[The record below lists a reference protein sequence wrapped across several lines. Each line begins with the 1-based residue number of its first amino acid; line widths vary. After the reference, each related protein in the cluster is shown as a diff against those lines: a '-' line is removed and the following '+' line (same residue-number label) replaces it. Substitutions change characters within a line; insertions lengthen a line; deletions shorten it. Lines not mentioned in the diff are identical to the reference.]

1 MAESGTEKE
10 LAKNDGISAEN
21 KFQAELFLNV
31 FLPAAD
37 ILKIAD
43 IRKENNRKVSVDD
56 VMKNPR
62 FEDACKKIL
71 EGKPAEVQEFILA
84 QARNRVSRVLAQNA
98 KGKDKDKSADGKK
111 RDEVAEEQDL
121 GDNMRRGKK
130 KNFFKRM
137 KEKIKK
143 RFGKTSEKAGEKV
156 VGKAGEKGAAKTTGK
171 AAGKAASKAAG
182 KTAGKAVAKA
192 TGKSLLKKIP
202 LVGLGVGCYFA
213 WDRIKQ
219 GDYVGALGEVA
230 SGAASCIPGAGTAVS
245 VGIDAAL
252 AGKDIYQSSRG
263 EVPSSQE
270 APQEVAPENVSSK
283 DGARKQI
290 SRADRRLLLEKSG
303 ILQPQRP
310 LAPVRQ
316 TQLTQDMSR
325 AFMGS
330 ERS

>member
-31 FLPAAD
+31 FLPTAD

-43 IRKENNRKVSVDD
+43 VRKENNRKVSVDD

-98 KGKDKDKSADGKK
+98 KGKDK
-111 RDEVAEEQDL
+111 
-121 GDNMRRGKK
+121 
-130 KNFFKRM
+130 
-137 KEKIKK
+137 
-143 RFGKTSEKAGEKV
+143 AGEK
-156 VGKAGEKGAAKTTGK
+156 AAAKTTEK
-171 AAGKAASKAAG
+171 TLAKTTRKAAG

-219 GDYVGALGEVA
+219 GDYAGALGEVA
-230 SGAASCIPGAGTAVS
+230 SGAAACVPGVGTAVS
-245 VGIDAAL
+245 VGIDVAL
-252 AGKDIYQSSRG
+252 GGRDVYRASQGG
-263 EVPSSQE
+263 EVSQQQ
-270 APQEVAPENVSSK
+270 AVSENTSAGERTQK
-283 DGARKQI
+283 KI

>member
-10 LAKNDGISAEN
+10 LAENGGISAEN

-43 IRKENNRKVSVDD
+43 VRKENNRKVSVDD

-98 KGKDKDKSADGKK
+98 KGKDKDKSADEKK
-111 RDEVAEEQDL
+111 RDEAAEEQDL

-143 RFGKTSEKAGEKV
+143 RFGKSAQQKAGEKAAA
-156 VGKAGEKGAAKTTGK
+156 KTTEKTLAKTTGK
-171 AAGKAASKAAG
+171 AAGK
-182 KTAGKAVAKA
+182 TVGKAVAKT

-219 GDYVGALGEVA
+219 GDYAGALGEVA
-230 SGAASCIPGAGTAVS
+230 SGAAACVPGVGTAVS
-245 VGIDAAL
+245 VGIDVAL
-252 AGKDIYQSSRG
+252 GGRDVCRASQGREVSQQQAVSENTSAGEQTQKKI
-263 EVPSSQE
+263 SQ
-270 APQEVAPENVSSK
+270 
-283 DGARKQI
+283 
-290 SRADRRLLLEKSG
+290 ADRQLLLEKSG
-303 ILQPQRP
+303 ILQPQKP
-310 LAPVRQ
+310 LASVRQ

-325 AFMGS
+325 AFMGA

>member
-31 FLPAAD
+31 FLPTAD

-43 IRKENNRKVSVDD
+43 VRKENNRKVSVDD

-98 KGKDKDKSADGKK
+98 KGKDKDKSTDGKK
-111 RDEVAEEQDL
+111 RDEAAEEQNL

-143 RFGKTSEKAGEKV
+143 RFGKSAQQKAGEK
-156 VGKAGEKGAAKTTGK
+156 AAAKTTEK
-171 AAGKAASKAAG
+171 TLAKTTRKAAG

-202 LVGLGVGCYFA
+202 LVGLGVGCYFD
-213 WDRIKQ
+213 WDTIKQ
-219 GDYVGALGEVA
+219 GDYAGALGEVA
-230 SGAASCIPGAGTAVS
+230 SGAAACVPGVGTAVS

-290 SRADRRLLLEKSG
+290 SRADGRLLLEKSG

-325 AFMGS
+325 AFMGP

>member
-31 FLPAAD
+31 FLPTAD

-43 IRKENNRKVSVDD
+43 VRKENNRKVSVDD

-98 KGKDKDKSADGKK
+98 KGKDKDKSTDGKK
-111 RDEVAEEQDL
+111 RDEAAEEQNL

-143 RFGKTSEKAGEKV
+143 RFGKSAQQKAGEK
-156 VGKAGEKGAAKTTGK
+156 AAAKTTEK
-171 AAGKAASKAAG
+171 TLAKTTRKAAG

-219 GDYVGALGEVA
+219 GDYAGALGEVA
-230 SGAASCIPGAGTAVS
+230 SGAAACVPGVGTAVS
-245 VGIDAAL
+245 VGIDVAL
-252 AGKDIYQSSRG
+252 GGRDVYRASQGG
-263 EVPSSQE
+263 EVSQQQ
-270 APQEVAPENVSSK
+270 AVFENTSAGERTQK
-283 DGARKQI
+283 KI
-290 SRADRRLLLEKSG
+290 SRAERRLLLEKKRYFTAAKAAGAGS
-303 ILQPQRP
+303 
-310 LAPVRQ
+310 A
-316 TQLTQDMSR
+316 DAAYSR
-325 AFMGS
+325 YVQSFY
-330 ERS
+330 EP

>member
-31 FLPAAD
+31 FLPTAD

-43 IRKENNRKVSVDD
+43 VRKENNRKVSVDD

-98 KGKDKDKSADGKK
+98 KGKDKDKSTDGKK
-111 RDEVAEEQDL
+111 RDEAAEEQNL

-143 RFGKTSEKAGEKV
+143 RFGKSAQQKAGEK
-156 VGKAGEKGAAKTTGK
+156 AAAKTTEK
-171 AAGKAASKAAG
+171 TLAKTTRKAAG

-219 GDYVGALGEVA
+219 GDYAGALGEVA
-230 SGAASCIPGAGTAVS
+230 SGAAACVPGVGTAVS

-325 AFMGS
+325 AFMGP

>member
-31 FLPAAD
+31 FLPTAD

-43 IRKENNRKVSVDD
+43 VRKENNRKVSVDD

-98 KGKDKDKSADGKK
+98 KGKDKDKSTDGKK
-111 RDEVAEEQDL
+111 RDEAAEEQNL

-143 RFGKTSEKAGEKV
+143 RFGKSAQQKAGEK
-156 VGKAGEKGAAKTTGK
+156 AAAKTTEKTLAKTTG
-171 AAGKAASKAAG
+171 KAAG

-219 GDYVGALGEVA
+219 GDYAGALGEVA
-230 SGAASCIPGAGTAVS
+230 SGAAACVPGVGTAVS
-245 VGIDAAL
+245 VGIDVAL
-252 AGKDIYQSSRG
+252 GGRDVYRASQGG
-263 EVPSSQE
+263 EVSQQQ
-270 APQEVAPENVSSK
+270 AVFENTSAGERTQK
-283 DGARKQI
+283 KI

-325 AFMGS
+325 AFMGP

>member
-1 MAESGTEKE
+1 MTVMAESGTEKE

-43 IRKENNRKVSVDD
+43 VRKENNRKVSVDD

-111 RDEVAEEQDL
+111 RDEAAEEQDL

-143 RFGKTSEKAGEKV
+143 RFGKSAQQKAGEK
-156 VGKAGEKGAAKTTGK
+156 AAAKTTEKTLAKTTG
-171 AAGKAASKAAG
+171 KAAG

-219 GDYVGALGEVA
+219 GDYAGALGEVA
-230 SGAASCIPGAGTAVS
+230 SGAAACVPGVGTAVS
-245 VGIDAAL
+245 VGIDVAL
-252 AGKDIYQSSRG
+252 GGRDVYRASQGG
-263 EVPSSQE
+263 EVSQQQ
-270 APQEVAPENVSSK
+270 AVFENTSAGERTQK
-283 DGARKQI
+283 KI

-325 AFMGS
+325 AFMGP

>member
-43 IRKENNRKVSVDD
+43 VRKENNRKVSVDD

-111 RDEVAEEQDL
+111 RDEAAEEQDL

-143 RFGKTSEKAGEKV
+143 RFGKSAQQKAGEK
-156 VGKAGEKGAAKTTGK
+156 AAAKTTEKTLAKTTG
-171 AAGKAASKAAG
+171 KAAG

-219 GDYVGALGEVA
+219 GDYAGALGEVA
-230 SGAASCIPGAGTAVS
+230 SGAAACVPGVGTAVS

-325 AFMGS
+325 AFMGP

>member
-31 FLPAAD
+31 FLPTAD

-43 IRKENNRKVSVDD
+43 VRKENNRKVSVDD

-98 KGKDKDKSADGKK
+98 KGKDKDKSTDGKK
-111 RDEVAEEQDL
+111 RDEAAEEQNL

-143 RFGKTSEKAGEKV
+143 RFGKSAQQKAGEK
-156 VGKAGEKGAAKTTGK
+156 AAAKTTEK
-171 AAGKAASKAAG
+171 TLAKTTRKAAG

-219 GDYVGALGEVA
+219 GDYAGALGEVA
-230 SGAASCIPGAGTAVS
+230 SGAAACVPGVGTAVS
-245 VGIDAAL
+245 VGIDVAL
-252 AGKDIYQSSRG
+252 GGRDVYRASQGG
-263 EVPSSQE
+263 EVSQQQ
-270 APQEVAPENVSSK
+270 AVFENTSAGERTQK
-283 DGARKQI
+283 KI
-290 SRADRRLLLEKSG
+290 SRAERRLLLEKSG

-325 AFMGS
+325 AFMS
-330 ERS
+330 PERS

>member
-10 LAKNDGISAEN
+10 LAKKDGISAEN

-31 FLPAAD
+31 FLPTAD

-43 IRKENNRKVSVDD
+43 VRKENNRKVSVDD

-98 KGKDKDKSADGKK
+98 KGKDKDKSTDGKK
-111 RDEVAEEQDL
+111 RDEAAEEQNL

-143 RFGKTSEKAGEKV
+143 RFGKSAQQKAGEK
-156 VGKAGEKGAAKTTGK
+156 AAAKTTEK
-171 AAGKAASKAAG
+171 TLAKTTRKAAG

-219 GDYVGALGEVA
+219 GDYAGALGEVA
-230 SGAASCIPGAGTAVS
+230 SGAAACVPGVGTAVS
-245 VGIDAAL
+245 VGIDVAL
-252 AGKDIYQSSRG
+252 GGRDVYRASQGG
-263 EVPSSQE
+263 EVSQQQ
-270 APQEVAPENVSSK
+270 AVFENTSAGERTQK
-283 DGARKQI
+283 KI
-290 SRADRRLLLEKSG
+290 SRAERRLLLEKSG

-325 AFMGS
+325 AFMS
-330 ERS
+330 PERS

>member
-43 IRKENNRKVSVDD
+43 VRKENNRKVSVDD

-143 RFGKTSEKAGEKV
+143 RFGKSAQQKAGEKT
-156 VGKAGEKGAAKTTGK
+156 AAKTTEKTLAKTTG
-171 AAGKAASKAAG
+171 KAAG

-219 GDYVGALGEVA
+219 GDYAGALGEVA
-230 SGAASCIPGAGTAVS
+230 SGVAACVPGVGTAVS
-245 VGIDAAL
+245 VGIDVAL
-252 AGKDIYQSSRG
+252 GGRDVYRASQGG
-263 EVPSSQE
+263 EVSQQQ
-270 APQEVAPENVSSK
+270 AVFENTSAGERTQK
-283 DGARKQI
+283 KI

-310 LAPVRQ
+310 LAPVRK

-325 AFMGS
+325 AFMGP

>member
-10 LAKNDGISAEN
+10 LAESSGISAEN

-43 IRKENNRKVSVDD
+43 VRKENNRKVSVDD

-98 KGKDKDKSADGKK
+98 KGKDKDKSTDGKK
-111 RDEVAEEQDL
+111 RGEAAEEQDL

-143 RFGKTSEKAGEKV
+143 RFGKSAQQKAGEK
-156 VGKAGEKGAAKTTGK
+156 AAAKTTEKTLAKTTG
-171 AAGKAASKAAG
+171 KAAG

-219 GDYVGALGEVA
+219 GDYAGALGEVA
-230 SGAASCIPGAGTAVS
+230 SGAAACVPGVGTAVS

-252 AGKDIYQSSRG
+252 AGKDIYQSSRR
-263 EVPSSQE
+263 EASSSQE
-270 APQEVAPENVSSK
+270 APQEATPENISSK
-283 DGARKQI
+283 DGARRQI

-303 ILQPQRP
+303 ILQPRRP

>member
-1 MAESGTEKE
+1 MAESEAEKE
-10 LAKNDGISAEN
+10 FSESSGISEEN

-43 IRKENNRKVSVDD
+43 VRKENNRKVSVDD

-111 RDEVAEEQDL
+111 RDEAAEEQDL

-143 RFGKTSEKAGEKV
+143 RFGKSAQQKAGEK
-156 VGKAGEKGAAKTTGK
+156 AAAKTTEKTLAKTTG
-171 AAGKAASKAAG
+171 KAAG

-219 GDYVGALGEVA
+219 GDYAGALGEVA
-230 SGAASCIPGAGTAVS
+230 SGAAACVPGVGTAVS
-245 VGIDAAL
+245 VGIDVAL
-252 AGKDIYQSSRG
+252 GGRDVYRASQGG
-263 EVPSSQE
+263 EVSQQQ
-270 APQEVAPENVSSK
+270 AVSENTSAGERTQK
-283 DGARKQI
+283 KI

-325 AFMGS
+325 AFMGP

>member
-31 FLPAAD
+31 FLPTAD

-43 IRKENNRKVSVDD
+43 VRKENNRKVSVDD

-98 KGKDKDKSADGKK
+98 KGKDKDKSTDGKK
-111 RDEVAEEQDL
+111 RDEAAEEQNL

-143 RFGKTSEKAGEKV
+143 RFGKSAQQKAGEKAV
-156 VGKAGEKGAAKTTGK
+156 AKTTEK
-171 AAGKAASKAAG
+171 TLAKTTRKAAG

-219 GDYVGALGEVA
+219 GDYAGALGEVA
-230 SGAASCIPGAGTAVS
+230 SGAAACVPGVGTAVS
-245 VGIDAAL
+245 VGIDVAL
-252 AGKDIYQSSRG
+252 GGRDVYRASQGG
-263 EVPSSQE
+263 EVSQQQ
-270 APQEVAPENVSSK
+270 AVFENTSAGERTQK
-283 DGARKQI
+283 KI
-290 SRADRRLLLEKSG
+290 SRAERRLLLEKSG

-325 AFMGS
+325 AFMS
-330 ERS
+330 PERS

>member
-1 MAESGTEKE
+1 MAESRTEKE
-10 LAKNDGISAEN
+10 LAENGGISAEN

-43 IRKENNRKVSVDD
+43 VRKENNRKVSVDD

-71 EGKPAEVQEFILA
+71 EGKPAEVQGFILA

-111 RDEVAEEQDL
+111 RDEAAEEQNL

-143 RFGKTSEKAGEKV
+143 RFGKSAQQKAGKKAAAKTTEKTL
-156 VGKAGEKGAAKTTGK
+156 AKTTGK
-171 AAGKAASKAAG
+171 AAGKTAG
-182 KTAGKAVAKA
+182 KTVGKAVAKT

-213 WDRIKQ
+213 WGRIKQ
-219 GDYVGALGEVA
+219 GDYAGALGEVA
-230 SGAASCIPGAGTAVS
+230 SGAAACVPGVGTAVS
-245 VGIDAAL
+245 VGIDVAL
-252 AGKDIYQSSRG
+252 GGRDVYRASQGG
-263 EVPSSQE
+263 EVSQQQ
-270 APQEVAPENVSSK
+270 AVSENASAEERIQK
-283 DGARKQI
+283 KI

-303 ILQPQRP
+303 ILQSQKP
-310 LAPVRQ
+310 LAPVRR
-316 TQLTQDMSR
+316 TQLIQDMSR
-325 AFMGS
+325 AFMGA

>member
-31 FLPAAD
+31 FLPTAD

-43 IRKENNRKVSVDD
+43 VRKENNRKVSVDD

-98 KGKDKDKSADGKK
+98 KGKDKDKSTDGKK
-111 RDEVAEEQDL
+111 RDEAAEEQNL

-143 RFGKTSEKAGEKV
+143 RFGKSAQQKAGEK
-156 VGKAGEKGAAKTTGK
+156 AAAKTTEK
-171 AAGKAASKAAG
+171 TLAKTTRKAAG

-219 GDYVGALGEVA
+219 GDYAGALGEVA
-230 SGAASCIPGAGTAVS
+230 SGAAACVPGVGTAVS
-245 VGIDAAL
+245 VGIDVAL
-252 AGKDIYQSSRG
+252 GGRDVYRASQGG
-263 EVPSSQE
+263 EVSQQQ
-270 APQEVAPENVSSK
+270 AVSENTSAGERTQK
-283 DGARKQI
+283 KI
-290 SRADRRLLLEKSG
+290 SRTDRRLLLEKSG

>member
-1 MAESGTEKE
+1 MTEGGTEKE
-10 LAKNDGISAEN
+10 LAENGGISAEN

-111 RDEVAEEQDL
+111 RDEAAEEQDL

-143 RFGKTSEKAGEKV
+143 RFGKSAQQKAGEKAAA
-156 VGKAGEKGAAKTTGK
+156 KTTEKTLAKTTGK
-171 AAGKAASKAAG
+171 AAGKTAG
-182 KTAGKAVAKA
+182 KTVGKAVAKT

-219 GDYVGALGEVA
+219 GDYAGALGEVA
-230 SGAASCIPGAGTAVS
+230 SGAAACVPGVGTAVS
-245 VGIDAAL
+245 VGIDVAL
-252 AGKDIYQSSRG
+252 GGRDVYRASQSG
-263 EVPSSQE
+263 EVSQQQ
-270 APQEVAPENVSSK
+270 AVSENTSAGERTQK
-283 DGARKQI
+283 KI
-290 SRADRRLLLEKSG
+290 SQADRRLLLEKSG
-303 ILQPQRP
+303 ILQPQKP

-325 AFMGS
+325 AFMGA

>member
-31 FLPAAD
+31 FLPTAD

-43 IRKENNRKVSVDD
+43 VRKENNRKVSVDD

-84 QARNRVSRVLAQNA
+84 QARNRVSCVLAQNA
-98 KGKDKDKSADGKK
+98 KGKDKDKSTDGKK
-111 RDEVAEEQDL
+111 RDEAAEEQNL

-143 RFGKTSEKAGEKV
+143 RFGKSAQQKAGEK
-156 VGKAGEKGAAKTTGK
+156 AAAKTTEK
-171 AAGKAASKAAG
+171 TLAKTTRKAAG

-219 GDYVGALGEVA
+219 GDYAGALGEVA
-230 SGAASCIPGAGTAVS
+230 SGAAACVPGVGTAVS
-245 VGIDAAL
+245 VGIDVAL
-252 AGKDIYQSSRG
+252 GGRDVYRASQGG
-263 EVPSSQE
+263 EVSQQQ
-270 APQEVAPENVSSK
+270 AVSENTSAGERTQK
-283 DGARKQI
+283 KI

>member
-1 MAESGTEKE
+1 MVESGTEKE
-10 LAKNDGISAEN
+10 LAENGGISAEN

-43 IRKENNRKVSVDD
+43 VRKENNRKVSVDD

-98 KGKDKDKSADGKK
+98 KGKDKDKSADEKK
-111 RDEVAEEQDL
+111 RDEAAEEQDL

-143 RFGKTSEKAGEKV
+143 RFGKSAQQKAGEKTAA
-156 VGKAGEKGAAKTTGK
+156 KTTEKTLAKTTGK
-171 AAGKAASKAAG
+171 AAGKTAG
-182 KTAGKAVAKA
+182 KTVGKAVAKT

-219 GDYVGALGEVA
+219 GDYAGALGEVA
-230 SGAASCIPGAGTAVS
+230 SGAAACVPGVGTAVS
-245 VGIDAAL
+245 VGIDVAL
-252 AGKDIYQSSRG
+252 GGRDVYRASQGREVSQQQAVSENTSAGERTQKKI
-263 EVPSSQE
+263 SQ
-270 APQEVAPENVSSK
+270 
-283 DGARKQI
+283 
-290 SRADRRLLLEKSG
+290 ADRRLLLEKSG

-325 AFMGS
+325 AFMGA

>member
-43 IRKENNRKVSVDD
+43 VRKENNRKVSVDD

-71 EGKPAEVQEFILA
+71 EGKPAEVQEYILA

-111 RDEVAEEQDL
+111 RDEAAEEQDL

-143 RFGKTSEKAGEKV
+143 RFGKSAQQKAGEKAAA
-156 VGKAGEKGAAKTTGK
+156 KTTEKTLAKTTGK
-171 AAGKAASKAAG
+171 AAGN
-182 KTAGKAVAKA
+182 TAGKAVAKA
-192 TGKSLLKKIP
+192 TGKS
-202 LVGLGVGCYFA
+202 
-213 WDRIKQ
+213 
-219 GDYVGALGEVA
+219 
-230 SGAASCIPGAGTAVS
+230 
-245 VGIDAAL
+245 
-252 AGKDIYQSSRG
+252 
-263 EVPSSQE
+263 
-270 APQEVAPENVSSK
+270 
-283 DGARKQI
+283 
-290 SRADRRLLLEKSG
+290 
-303 ILQPQRP
+303 
-310 LAPVRQ
+310 
-316 TQLTQDMSR
+316 
-325 AFMGS
+325 
-330 ERS
+330 

>member
-43 IRKENNRKVSVDD
+43 VRKENNRKVSVDD

-111 RDEVAEEQDL
+111 RDEAAEEQNL

-143 RFGKTSEKAGEKV
+143 RFGKSAQQKAGEKAAA
-156 VGKAGEKGAAKTTGK
+156 KTTEKTLAKTTGK
-171 AAGKAASKAAG
+171 AAGKTAG
-182 KTAGKAVAKA
+182 KIAGKAVAKA

-219 GDYVGALGEVA
+219 GDYAGALGEVA
-230 SGAASCIPGAGTAVS
+230 SGAAACVPGVGTAVS
-245 VGIDAAL
+245 VGIDVAL
-252 AGKDIYQSSRG
+252 GGRDVYRASQGG
-263 EVPSSQE
+263 EVSQQQ
-270 APQEVAPENVSSK
+270 AVSENTSAGERTQK
-283 DGARKQI
+283 KI

>member
-1 MAESGTEKE
+1 MAESEAEKE
-10 LAKNDGISAEN
+10 FSESSGISEEN

-43 IRKENNRKVSVDD
+43 VRKENNRKVSVDD

-111 RDEVAEEQDL
+111 RDEAAEEQDL

-143 RFGKTSEKAGEKV
+143 RFGKSAQQKAGEK
-156 VGKAGEKGAAKTTGK
+156 AAAKTTEK
-171 AAGKAASKAAG
+171 TLAKTTRKAAG

-219 GDYVGALGEVA
+219 GDYAGALGEVA
-230 SGAASCIPGAGTAVS
+230 SGAAACVPGVGTAVS
-245 VGIDAAL
+245 VGIDVAL
-252 AGKDIYQSSRG
+252 GGRDVYRASQGG
-263 EVPSSQE
+263 EVSQQQ
-270 APQEVAPENVSSK
+270 AVFENTSAGERTQK
-283 DGARKQI
+283 KI
-290 SRADRRLLLEKSG
+290 SRAERRLLLEKSG

-325 AFMGS
+325 AFMS
-330 ERS
+330 PERS

>member
-1 MAESGTEKE
+1 
-10 LAKNDGISAEN
+10 
-21 KFQAELFLNV
+21 
-31 FLPAAD
+31 
-37 ILKIAD
+37 
-43 IRKENNRKVSVDD
+43 
-56 VMKNPR
+56 
-62 FEDACKKIL
+62 
-71 EGKPAEVQEFILA
+71 
-84 QARNRVSRVLAQNA
+84 
-98 KGKDKDKSADGKK
+98 
-111 RDEVAEEQDL
+111 
-121 GDNMRRGKK
+121 MRRGKK

-143 RFGKTSEKAGEKV
+143 RFGKSAQQKAGEK
-156 VGKAGEKGAAKTTGK
+156 AAAKTTEKTLAKTTG
-171 AAGKAASKAAG
+171 KAAG

-219 GDYVGALGEVA
+219 GDYAGALGEVA
-230 SGAASCIPGAGTAVS
+230 SGAAACVPGVGTAVS
-245 VGIDAAL
+245 VGIDVAL
-252 AGKDIYQSSRG
+252 GGRDVYRASQGG
-263 EVPSSQE
+263 EVSQQQ
-270 APQEVAPENVSSK
+270 AVSENTSAGERTQK
-283 DGARKQI
+283 KI

>member
-43 IRKENNRKVSVDD
+43 VRKENNRKVSVDD

-111 RDEVAEEQDL
+111 RDEAAEEQDL

-219 GDYVGALGEVA
+219 GDYAGALGEVA
-230 SGAASCIPGAGTAVS
+230 SGAAACVPGVGTAVS
-245 VGIDAAL
+245 VGIDVAL
-252 AGKDIYQSSRG
+252 GGRDVYRASQGG
-263 EVPSSQE
+263 EVSQQQ
-270 APQEVAPENVSSK
+270 AVSENTSAGERTQK
-283 DGARKQI
+283 KI

>member
-1 MAESGTEKE
+1 MWVVVMAESEAEKE
-10 LAKNDGISAEN
+10 FSESSGISEEN

-43 IRKENNRKVSVDD
+43 VRKENNRKVSVDD

-111 RDEVAEEQDL
+111 RDEAAEEQDL

-143 RFGKTSEKAGEKV
+143 RFGKSAQQKAGEK
-156 VGKAGEKGAAKTTGK
+156 AAAKTTEK
-171 AAGKAASKAAG
+171 TLAKTTRKAAG

-219 GDYVGALGEVA
+219 GDYAGALGEVA
-230 SGAASCIPGAGTAVS
+230 SGAAACVPGVGTAVS
-245 VGIDAAL
+245 VGIDVAL
-252 AGKDIYQSSRG
+252 GGRDVYRASQGG
-263 EVPSSQE
+263 EVSQQQ
-270 APQEVAPENVSSK
+270 AVFENTSAGERTQK
-283 DGARKQI
+283 KI
-290 SRADRRLLLEKSG
+290 SRAERRLLLEKSG

-325 AFMGS
+325 AFMS
-330 ERS
+330 PERS

>member
-1 MAESGTEKE
+1 MWVVVMAESEAEKE
-10 LAKNDGISAEN
+10 FSESSGISEEN

-43 IRKENNRKVSVDD
+43 VRKENNRKVSVDD

-111 RDEVAEEQDL
+111 RDEAAEEQDL

-143 RFGKTSEKAGEKV
+143 RFGKSAQQKAGEK
-156 VGKAGEKGAAKTTGK
+156 AAAKTTEKTLAKTTG
-171 AAGKAASKAAG
+171 KAAG

-219 GDYVGALGEVA
+219 GDYAGALGEVA
-230 SGAASCIPGAGTAVS
+230 SGAAACVPGVGTAVS
-245 VGIDAAL
+245 VGIDVAL
-252 AGKDIYQSSRG
+252 GGRDVYRASQGG
-263 EVPSSQE
+263 EVSQQQ
-270 APQEVAPENVSSK
+270 AVSENTSAGERTQK
-283 DGARKQI
+283 KI

-325 AFMGS
+325 AFMGP

>member
-43 IRKENNRKVSVDD
+43 VRKENNRKVSVDD

-111 RDEVAEEQDL
+111 RDEAAEEQDL

-143 RFGKTSEKAGEKV
+143 RFGK
-156 VGKAGEKGAAKTTGK
+156 
-171 AAGKAASKAAG
+171 
-182 KTAGKAVAKA
+182 
-192 TGKSLLKKIP
+192 
-202 LVGLGVGCYFA
+202 
-213 WDRIKQ
+213 
-219 GDYVGALGEVA
+219 
-230 SGAASCIPGAGTAVS
+230 
-245 VGIDAAL
+245 
-252 AGKDIYQSSRG
+252 
-263 EVPSSQE
+263 
-270 APQEVAPENVSSK
+270 
-283 DGARKQI
+283 
-290 SRADRRLLLEKSG
+290 
-303 ILQPQRP
+303 
-310 LAPVRQ
+310 
-316 TQLTQDMSR
+316 
-325 AFMGS
+325 
-330 ERS
+330 